1 MSGRLG
7 ALPAAAAAA
16 GLPAACR
23 GMQRSPH
30 TTICPPRALP
40 ACLPIHRLLPAAASS
55 GRDSIVLLE
64 TLKRLMAEQ
73 RERAAAGAWAEDG
86 GGHGAAGV
94 LSDGDEQEE
103 EEDLLVGAGCCF
115 PAQGAVQTRGST
127 NKGQCAM
134 AVLLPCCTG

>member
-23 GMQRSPH
+23 GMQHSPH

-40 ACLPIHRLLPAAASS
+40 ACLPIHRPLPAAASS

-73 RERAAAGAWAEDG
+73 RERAAAGAWAQDG
-86 GGHGAAGV
+86 GGNGAAGG